1 MVDDKIIVS
10 NQAPRVVDSLIETLS
25 ADELESFKTL
35 KSIDIDIEQAVYLQT
50 LGQGWSFPLQKF
62 MDEMQLLE
70 VIQMKTLTDDVG
82 KRHLFSVPITQ
93 HVTKEQML
101 ELKGEKQIAIKCT
114 ALGNDNV
121 YALIENP
128 VFFENRREEISARVF
143 GTLSTKHPKVERIL
157 AQGEFLV
164 SGSRMRYVRDIE
176 FGDGLD
182 QYRLT
187 PRQIHDQIVA
197 RNADAVYAFQV
208 RNPLHNG
215 HVVLLKD
222 TRE

>member
-1 MVDDKIIVS
+1 
-10 NQAPRVVDSLIETLS
+10 
-25 ADELESFKTL
+25 
-35 KSIDIDIEQAVYLQT
+35 
-50 LGQGWSFPLQKF
+50 
-62 MDEMQLLE
+62 
-70 VIQMKTLTDDVG
+70 
-82 KRHLFSVPITQ
+82 
-93 HVTKEQML
+93 ML

-157 AQGEFLV
+157 AQGGFLV
-164 SGSRMRYVRDIE
+164 SGSRMRYVRNIE

-187 PRQIHDQIVA
+187 PR
-197 RNADAVYAFQV
+197 
-208 RNPLHNG
+208 
-215 HVVLLKD
+215 
-222 TRE
+222 